1 MRNFETQ
8 PNEAKQLP
16 SQPCRLNAVG
26 LPVHERP
33 VDCRIGGIG
42 QFRSVDGTAR
52 IVNNLAVNAVGFG
65 KDGLMVGCSSMAHAI
80 K

>member
-1 MRNFETQ
+1 MTQ
-8 PNEAKQLP
+8 
-16 SQPCRLNAVG
+16 
-26 LPVHERP
+26 HEWPLHRTATASYGSRASDRRRAE
-33 VDCRIGGIG
+33 VD
-42 QFRSVDGTAR
+42 QFRSVDGAAR

>member
-1 MRNFETQ
+1 MLPNAIVGEQQEACDSHET
-8 PNEAKQLP
+8 AF
-16 SQPCRLNAVG
+16 
-26 LPVHERP
+26 
-33 VDCRIGGIG
+33 G
-42 QFRSVDGTAR
+42 QFRSVDGAAR